1 MSKIEK
7 TVLFTIYFGINSL
20 FIYKYG
26 LRQNYIPVLL
36 LLLAFPA
43 LILTIYYSIFKS
55 KLKPSQIKIIY
66 ITIASIFFIFT
77 IFLNFIVDVNSLNVD
92 RWSAMEI
99 SITSIFKNIYPY
111 SAVDHLGGK
120 SSNLPGLIVIG
131 IPFYLMGNI
140 GLLQSFSFLLF
151 AYTIYKTINNAKAKL
166 FGLLLLVLSVSFWW
180 EIYVKSDLISNFIIL
195 VSFVILWYY
204 KYKNETIT
212 KPWLLGSL
220 SSLLFFTRLVAII
233 PLTLLLFKT
242 FLKSNYKKKLI
253 FITSSIITIILLSLL
268 VLKDCPNYEVFK
280 ENNPFSLQNRQLP
293 FVLSLIFIIV
303 PFYYSHKVTSLS
315 NLIKFSVIFL
325 FIPVITSFIISLI
338 NYGLNDIIYN
348 SAFDLSY
355 FNIVMPFLIFYIIV
369 KFDEKQ
375 FKT

>member
-1 MSKIEK
+1 MLKIEK
-7 TVLFTIYFGINSL
+7 TVLLTIYFGINSL

-26 LRQNYIPVLL
+26 LRQDYIPVFL

-66 ITIASIFFIFT
+66 IAIASIFFIFT
-77 IFLNFIVDVNSLNVD
+77 LFLNFIVDGNSLNVD

-111 SAVDHLGGK
+111 SAVDHLGGR

-212 KPWLLGSL
+212 KPWLIGSL

-233 PLTLLLFKT
+233 PLTLLLFKA
-242 FLKSNYKKKLI
+242 FLKTNYKKKLI
-253 FITSSIITIILLSLL
+253 FITSSIIAITLLLLL
-268 VLKDCPNYEVFK
+268 VLKDCPDYEVFK

-293 FVLSLIFIIV
+293 FVLSLIFIII
-303 PFYYSHKVTSLS
+303 PFYYAHKVTSLS
-315 NLIKFSVIFL
+315 NLIKFSVTFL
-325 FIPVITSFIISLI
+325 FIPVITSFVLSLI
-338 NYGLNDIIYN
+338 NYGLYDIIHN
-348 SAFDLSY
+348 SAFDISY

-375 FKT
+375 FTI